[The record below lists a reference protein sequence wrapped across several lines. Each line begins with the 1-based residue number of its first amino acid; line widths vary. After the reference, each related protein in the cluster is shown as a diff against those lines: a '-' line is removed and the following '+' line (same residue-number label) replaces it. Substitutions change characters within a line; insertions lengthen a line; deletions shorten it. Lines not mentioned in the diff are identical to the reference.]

1 MVAQAISGVPQR
13 ASKLSG
19 KSHQVDAAREAILNL
34 LQKATNST
42 EETNRRAAEI
52 AEKLFHH
59 LRVAEDRNVSL
70 QAEVRLYRER
80 SERAEKWLRRIYD
93 EIEHR
98 LIQQPKENLGP

>member
-1 MVAQAISGVPQR
+1 MIAQAISGAPRR
-13 ASKLSG
+13 ASKPSG
-19 KSHQVDAAREAILNL
+19 KPHQVDAAGEAILNL

-98 LIQQPKENLGP
+98 LIQQLKENLGL